1 MAHES
6 RDVLSA
12 QRACAPLVLRGRSS
26 SASAPC
32 RHHACSHV
40 TMFACVY
47 GFSLLPRVSAVSTP
61 CMFAL
66 CRTGASGCYFEYHQ
80 TASRVP
86 RQRALTPVR
95 ANVRPGAFGG
105 RLGVARAC
113 ACVWSAE
120 ANLERSPARLVLGS
134 HAGAPA
140 RCGVSQLLCR
150 IVAAHAL

>member
-1 MAHES
+1 MN
-6 RDVLSA
+6 L
-12 QRACAPLVLRGRSS
+12 GMS
-26 SASAPC
+26 SARNAPVPLSC
-32 RHHACSHV
+32 
-40 TMFACVY
+40 CVAAVHQ
-47 GFSLLPRVSAVSTP
+47 LRVDT
-61 CMFAL
+61 MFAL
-66 CRTGASGCYFEYHQ
+66 CRTGGSGYYFEYHQ

-105 RLGVARAC
+105 RLGAVRAC

-134 HAGAPA
+134 HVGAPA

>member
-1 MAHES
+1 MN
-6 RDVLSA
+6 L
-12 QRACAPLVLRGRSS
+12 GMS
-26 SASAPC
+26 SARNAPVPLSC
-32 RHHACSHV
+32 
-40 TMFACVY
+40 CVAAVHQ
-47 GFSLLPRVSAVSTP
+47 LRVDT
-61 CMFAL
+61 MFAL
-66 CRTGASGCYFEYHQ
+66 CRTGASGYHQ

-105 RLGVARAC
+105 RLVVARAC
-113 ACVWSAE
+113 ACVCSAE